1 MQWDVECVLMMNYLG
16 LIYIYIFGFRELAI
30 AYVISFTITLILINI
45 RRDILNLNRGS
56 KHPLKP

>member
-1 MQWDVECVLMMNYLG
+1 MCANDELFG
-16 LIYIYIFGFRELAI
+16 IDIYIYIFGFRELAI